1 MTFKDNAAINFN
13 IFQHKKCSFVSN
25 MTGHTVVVTACNCY
39 EDIQKTV
46 VKAVWV
52 GMSASPPYAF
62 LTEVRT
68 NVDTVTKNIPT
79 PA

>member
-13 IFQHKKCSFVSN
+13 IFQNKKCSFVSN

-46 VKAVWV
+46 VKAVSV
-52 GMSASPPYAF
+52 FNLHGAGCQLHPRMLS
-62 LTEVRT
+62 
-68 NVDTVTKNIPT
+68 
-79 PA
+79 